1 MVELNVKD
9 FNEILSWFT
18 LKYGKEKPENIPQ
31 QAYRTFWKLTFLA
44 EDALDEAKEKEEQ
57 TYIIEYYNRYMDL
70 SELEHEVKL
79 ISRDFTKLQNRL
91 YILQRKISRMSN
103 DGIMEFDDP
112 ILKGV
117 GHG

>member
-1 MVELNVKD
+1 
-9 FNEILSWFT
+9 
-18 LKYGKEKPENIPQ
+18 
-31 QAYRTFWKLTFLA
+31 
-44 EDALDEAKEKEEQ
+44 
-57 TYIIEYYNRYMDL
+57 MDL

-91 YILQRKISRMSN
+91 YVLQRKISRMSN